1 MEEALE
7 VKTER
12 VDDIPLLLSQM
23 EKMGIPEVI
32 DETIKTHGHWRGIS
46 IGKVAT
52 VWLCYILSQGDHRK
66 SQVEDWA
73 AQRLS
78 SLSSCLDEE
87 VRALDFSDDRL
98 SDILRL
104 LSQEDTWAECE
115 QRLNQRNLRVYNLQP
130 KIIRIDTTTASS
142 YGCVDD
148 EGMLQFGHSKDHR
161 PDLPQVKIASS
172 TLDPLGMPV
181 VTTVVSGEKADD
193 PLYLPA
199 VAMIQERLGAR
210 GLLYVGDSK
219 MGALATRA
227 GIAAGGDYYLC
238 PLAKVQLPEAQLT
251 GYLEAVHG
259 QQQAAMRAVK
269 REDAAGEE
277 QVITAGFE
285 LVVEC
290 DFEQDDGSYFSWTE
304 RRLVVRSD
312 AVAEAAEERL
322 MKNLERGQAELAEL
336 TRRRRGKPLVRSVA
350 ELSNKADEI
359 VTRYGVRGLLRV
371 RVEEQKQHK
380 QVRGYGGKPA
390 RTLVTSSFGVEVE
403 VDQDALMKAVE
414 RLGWR
419 VFVSNQD
426 AALLPLEKAVGVYRN
441 NYLHEHGYSRLKGR
455 PLSLTPLY
463 LQRDD
468 QIIGLVHLLSIAL
481 RVLTAME
488 FVLRGSLAEHTEQL
502 AGLYAGNPK
511 RKTARP
517 RTELLLAAFTNIT
530 LTTISMA
537 DEISYHLSELSPLQR
552 SILEHSG
559 FDDTVYTRLAK
570 HSMHLAK
577 L

>member
-1 MEEALE
+1 M
-7 VKTER
+7 KTER

-23 EKMGIPEVI
+23 EKMGIAEVI
-32 DETIKTHGHWRGIS
+32 DETITTHGHWQGLS
-46 IGKVAT
+46 MGKVVM
-52 VWLCYILSQGDHRK
+52 VWLSYILSQGDHRK
-66 SQVEDWA
+66 SHVEDWVA
-73 AQRLS
+73 ERLS

-98 SDILRL
+98 SDILGV
-104 LSQEDTWAECE
+104 LSIEKVWAACE
-115 QRLNQRNLRVYNLQP
+115 RGLNQRTVRVYNLRP

-142 YGCVDD
+142 YGSVDE
-148 EGMLQFGHSKDHR
+148 EGMLQFGYSKDHR

-181 VTTVVSGEKADD
+181 VTTVVAGEKADD
-193 PLYLPA
+193 PLYLAA
-199 VAMIQERLGAR
+199 VAQVRERLGAR

-238 PLAKVQLPEAQLT
+238 PLGKAQLPDAQLSA
-251 GYLEAVHG
+251 YLEAALA
-259 QQQAAMRAVK
+259 QAEAAVRGVK

-277 QVITAGFE
+277 EVIAEGFE
-285 LVVEC
+285 LEVSCSFKRE
-290 DFEQDDGSYFSWTE
+290 DGSEFHWTE
-304 RRLVVRSD
+304 RRLLVRSY
-312 AVAEAAEERL
+312 AQAEAAEERL
-322 MKNLERGQAELAEL
+322 MKNLAQAQAELAEL
-336 TRRRRGKPLVRSVA
+336 SRRRRGKSPVRTLETLTS
-350 ELSNKADEI
+350 KADDI
-359 VTRYGVRGLLRV
+359 VTSYGVKGLLSV
-371 RVEEQKQHK
+371 RAEEQKQ
-380 QVRGYGGKPA
+380 QQRVRGYGGKPA
-390 RTLVTSSFGVEVE
+390 RIEVTSSFQVLVEVAE
-403 VDQDALMKAVE
+403 GALTKAKE

-426 AALLPLEKAVGVYRN
+426 AALLPLEKAVRVYRN

-488 FVLRGSLAEHTEQL
+488 FVLRQSLAKHREQL

-517 RTELLLAAFTNIT
+517 RTELLLAAFANIT
-530 LTTISMA
+530 LTMIIVA
-537 DEISYHLSELSPLQR
+537 DEIIYHLTELSALQR
-552 SILEHSG
+552 SILQLIG
-559 FDDTVYTRLAK
+559 FDETVFTRLAK
-570 HSMHLAK
+570 HSVQLAK